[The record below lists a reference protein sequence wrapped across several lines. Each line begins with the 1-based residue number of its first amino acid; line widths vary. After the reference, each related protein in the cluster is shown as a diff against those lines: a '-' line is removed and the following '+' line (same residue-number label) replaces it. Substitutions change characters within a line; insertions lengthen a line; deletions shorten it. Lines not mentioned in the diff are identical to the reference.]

1 MNIALV
7 APIEETVPPTK
18 YGGTEWVAYHIAH
31 QMGKKGHKVDVY
43 AAGDSKQDNT
53 YTLIPTVP
61 QSIRTI
67 PEYFKDLKLRESQK
81 FITLTHITKLLM
93 KKKYDIVHNHYGWR
107 FLIFSDFIPS
117 KIITTHHG
125 PLSFPYQNAV
135 YLDHKDQAHVSISNN
150 QRIDLP
156 DLNYVAT
163 IYNGIDLHLFP
174 FVDGKITRSSPIA
187 FLARMNHEKGAL
199 EAATV
204 AQTTK
209 HPIRVAAKV
218 DKIDEP
224 YFEQFRPFIDNKL
237 VFFEGEIDPVKRLN
251 LLQNARCLLAPIKW
265 EEPFG
270 LMFIEAM
277 SCGAPIITFARGSVP
292 EIIKDGET
300 GFIVNQSSEL
310 KRGEWITKKM
320 GVDGLCEAVER
331 IYSMPQDQYETMR
344 RACRACI
351 EKKFT
356 VEKMGEEYEKV
367 YSRLLSSS

>member
-1 MNIALV
+1 
-7 APIEETVPPTK
+7 
-18 YGGTEWVAYHIAH
+18 
-31 QMGKKGHKVDVY
+31 
-43 AAGDSKQDNT
+43 
-53 YTLIPTVP
+53 
-61 QSIRTI
+61 
-67 PEYFKDLKLRESQK
+67 
-81 FITLTHITKLLM
+81 M
-93 KKKYDIVHNHYGWR
+93 KKHYDIVHNHYGWR
-107 FLIFSDFIPS
+107 FLIFSDFIAS

-163 IYNGIDLHLFP
+163 IYNGIDLRLFP
-174 FVDGKITRSSPIA
+174 FVDGKITTSSPMA
-187 FLARMNHEKGAL
+187 FLARMNHEKGAI

-209 HPIRVAAKV
+209 RPLRVAAKV
-218 DKIDEP
+218 DKIDEL

-251 LLQNARCLLAPIKW
+251 LLQSARCLLAPIKW

-277 SCGAPIITFARGSVP
+277 SCGTPVITFARGSVP

-300 GFIVNQSSEL
+300 GFIVSQSSEL

-344 RACRACI
+344 RACRAHV
-351 EKKFT
+351 EKNFT
-356 VEKMGEEYEKV
+356 VEKMGDEYEKT
-367 YSRLLSSS
+367 YLKLLSSS